1 MADQRGLNVKCTT
14 EELQVIQED
23 ENLFNIFIQL
33 DKPVYK
39 PFETVRFRIIVIGKD
54 LLPYYLNS
62 IRVEFFY
69 SLNHL
74 EHQNNDPGNLADGNI
89 FSGTTQFS
97 FSGIRRIKVTVDNK
111 KGLISEK
118 KFSVQD
124 YTLPLFDAYI
134 NIWEQHLLLNSSL
147 EMSIYAKYPF
157 NEYVHGYAEL
167 VVKSLKY
174 DKIIFTKNLLDITE
188 THYFKYSIRDLVGSI
203 RSSKLDYEVTVIFT
217 EAETGSTATKTDIFS
232 VYLNNNPRIQAI
244 HPEKFVTGLPFSIK
258 VYIFDWKGDLTTKSC
273 DKVIATLECQ
283 LQTESKKELVEE
295 SEIKNGVSIHNFIIP
310 EYAVGVKIKVEYQTV
325 SYEKSLERGNNTYGV
340 STLIVEHFPKKYG

>member
-1 MADQRGLNVKCTT
+1 MADPRGLNVKCTT
-14 EELQVIQED
+14 EELEVIQED

-39 PFETVRFRIIVIGKD
+39 PLETVRYRIIVIGKD

-62 IRVEFFY
+62 ICVEIFD

-74 EHQNNDPGNLADGNI
+74 EYQKNDTGADGNI
-89 FSGTTQFS
+89 FSGATKFL
-97 FSGIRRIKVTVDNK
+97 FFDIRRIKVTVDNIR
-111 KGLISEK
+111 GLISEK

-167 VVKSLKY
+167 VIKALKY

-188 THYFKYSIRDLVGSI
+188 THYFKYSIRDLVGSL

-232 VYLNNNPRIQAI
+232 VYLNNDPRIQAI

-258 VYIFDWKGDLTTKSC
+258 VYIFDWKGDLTTKSY

-283 LQTESKKELVEE
+283 LQTGSKKELVEE

-325 SYEKSLERGNNTYGV
+325 SYEKLLERGNNTYGV
-340 STLIVEHFPKKYG
+340 STLMVEHFPKKYG